1 MVRREAY
8 TWDNVRGERESGRK
22 GCVEDS
28 QVLKEHDGEGDLKDS
43 YGIYEID
50 KARTSSSFQALS
62 VWVNHCTSTEG

>member
-28 QVLKEHDGEGDLKDS
+28 QVLKEHDGEGDLKDRWD
-43 YGIYEID
+43 I
-50 KARTSSSFQALS
+50 
-62 VWVNHCTSTEG
+62 